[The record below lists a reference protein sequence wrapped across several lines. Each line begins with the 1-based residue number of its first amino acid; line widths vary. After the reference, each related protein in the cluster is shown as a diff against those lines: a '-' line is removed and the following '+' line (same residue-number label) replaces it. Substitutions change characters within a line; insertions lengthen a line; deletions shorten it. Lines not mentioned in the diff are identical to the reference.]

1 MAEIEIIEQ
10 DMYRMVKIQLE
21 NESFRIESGAMYYYK
36 GELEMEA
43 KAPSLGGF
51 LKSVVSSESI
61 VKPVYTGTGELYLEP
76 SFSDYHTL
84 ELSGEE
90 WILDSGAY
98 ICSEMGVEVEAFK
111 NKALA
116 GIFSGEGI
124 FQTRVSG
131 NGKVVI
137 ESRGPVVE
145 IELNEEKLVVD
156 GRFAI
161 AREASVEFE
170 VEKSSKKL
178 FGTMLGGEGLV
189 NTFRGTG
196 KVLLAPL
203 PNAYSTFA
211 GNFKEIKR
219 SSDSILSKIG
229 SLRQAGD

>member
-10 DMYRMVKIQLE
+10 NMYRMIKIQLE
-21 NESFRIESGAMYYYK
+21 NESFRIESGAMYYYR

-51 LKSVVSSESI
+51 LKSVVSSEST

-84 ELSGEE
+84 DLAGEE

-116 GIFSGEGI
+116 GIFSGEGL
-124 FQTRVSG
+124 FQTKVSG
-131 NGKVVI
+131 EGKVVI
-137 ESRGPVVE
+137 ESRGPVIE
-145 IELNEEKLVVD
+145 IGLNEENLVVD

-161 AREASVEFE
+161 AREASVGFE

-178 FGTMLGGEGLV
+178 FGTILGGEGLV
-189 NTFRGTG
+189 NRFSGSG

-211 GNFKEIKR
+211 ANFREIKK

-229 SLRQAGD
+229 SLKSPEN

>member
-1 MAEIEIIEQ
+1 MAKIEIIEQ
-10 DMYRMVKIQLE
+10 DMYRMIKIQLE
-21 NESFRIESGAMYYYK
+21 NESFRIESGAMYYYR
-36 GELEMEA
+36 GELEMKA
-43 KAPSLGGF
+43 KAPSIGGF

-76 SFSDYHTL
+76 TFSDYHTL
-84 ELSGEE
+84 ELSGDE

-98 ICSEMGVEVEAFK
+98 ICSEMGVEVETFT
-111 NKALA
+111 NKALT

-124 FQTRVSG
+124 FQTKVSG
-131 NGKVVI
+131 AGKVVI

-145 IELNEEKLVVD
+145 IQLNDESLVVD

-161 AREASVEFE
+161 AREASVEFK

-189 NTFRGTG
+189 NRFSGSG
-196 KVLLAPL
+196 KVLIAPL

-211 GNFKEIKR
+211 ADFREIKN
-219 SSDSILSKIG
+219 SNNSILAKIG
-229 SLRQAGD
+229 SSNS